1 MMTPL
6 VEQLIAQA
14 FERAPVSEANTAIDA
29 VRELRAQHA
38 GSAISYEIALPRD
51 ADGFLTVKALPKLVY
66 FLDCRGER
74 PPNTPYT
81 FVSLFTPNGLFF
93 IEAGA
98 VVMTL
103 GAKAGLVPAELVRRY
118 GATGTG
124 DPKLLGV

>member
-1 MMTPL
+1 MTPL
-6 VEQLIAQA
+6 VEQLISQA
-14 FERAPVSEANTAIDA
+14 FERAPLTEANSAIDG
-29 VRELRAQHA
+29 VRERRAIA
-38 GSAISYEIALPRD
+38 RGDAVSYEIALPQAH
-51 ADGFLTVKALPKLVY
+51 ADGFLTTKALPKLVY

-81 FVSLFTPNGLFF
+81 FVSLFTPNSLFF

-103 GAKAGLVPAELVRRY
+103 GAKLALAPAELVRRY
-118 GATGTG
+118 GATGAG